1 MIATSYFAPDLELPK
16 LDHNNMAIALIL
28 LDHLLGLGHC
38 KIAVLHGPLHTI
50 GRTSARIEALR
61 DKAPPGAISIGPNFS
76 MGLLLQARRII
87 F

>member
-1 MIATSYFAPDLELPK
+1 MIATSYFARDLELPT
-16 LDHNNMAIALIL
+16 LDHNNVAIALIA

-38 KIAVLHGPLHTI
+38 KIAALHGPLRTN
-50 GRTSARIEALR
+50 GRTWARIEALR

-76 MGLLLQARRII
+76 MGLQLQARRII